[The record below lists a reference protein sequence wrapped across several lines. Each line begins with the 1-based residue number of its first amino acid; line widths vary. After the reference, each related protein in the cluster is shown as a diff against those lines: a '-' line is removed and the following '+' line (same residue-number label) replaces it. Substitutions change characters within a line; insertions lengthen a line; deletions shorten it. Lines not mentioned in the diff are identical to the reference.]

1 LPRLSKEL
9 QSKLEEI
16 HSEISKDDT
25 LKGIINELM
34 DELTEGGKDREYIIN
49 LVFNAL
55 PELKKQASM
64 FRELD

>member
-1 LPRLSKEL
+1 
-9 QSKLEEI
+9 
-16 HSEISKDDT
+16 
-25 LKGIINELM
+25 M